1 MLKRLQANPC
11 YNQQQNYIPDH
22 RQTCAKEKKKN
33 LKMKTNL
40 KMMAE
45 IKKRRKRRAR
55 NIIPTLEKSN
65 YLLLENAN
73 KILKAKFS

>member
-22 RQTCAKEKKKN
+22 RQTLRKRKKEKFKN
-33 LKMKTNL
+33 EDKF

>member
-1 MLKRLQANPC
+1 
-11 YNQQQNYIPDH
+11 
-22 RQTCAKEKKKN
+22 
-33 LKMKTNL
+33 MKTNL

-45 IKKRRKRRAR
+45 IKKKRKRRAR

>member
-1 MLKRLQANPC
+1 
-11 YNQQQNYIPDH
+11 
-22 RQTCAKEKKKN
+22 
-33 LKMKTNL
+33 
-40 KMMAE
+40 MAE

-73 KILKAKFS
+73 KILKAKVKSKTIIELIKESLTQKYY

>member
-1 MLKRLQANPC
+1 
-11 YNQQQNYIPDH
+11 
-22 RQTCAKEKKKN
+22 
-33 LKMKTNL
+33 MKTNL

-73 KILKAKFS
+73 KILKAKVKSKTIIELIKESLTQKYY